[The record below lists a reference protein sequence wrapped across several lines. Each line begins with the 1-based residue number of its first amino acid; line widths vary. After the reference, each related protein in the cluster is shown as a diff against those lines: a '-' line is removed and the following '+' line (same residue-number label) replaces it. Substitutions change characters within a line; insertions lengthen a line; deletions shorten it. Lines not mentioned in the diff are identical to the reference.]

1 MGSPVESSTLKMKS
15 PRTQRYLLWGSGL
28 VLAAGIAAV
37 LIVFLRDTGSSE
49 QAPFSTTPVDVVK
62 KPKKVA
68 LEPAARVVA
77 GRFILTAVQRKDLAA
92 AWKISGPGIRQG
104 MTYKEWLSGTIPVV
118 PYLEEIK
125 LAPIKVDLSEKNH
138 AMLEVI
144 LIPKSKK
151 ARPEI
156 FTIDVHKVGKGKKAH
171 WVVNSW
177 APRSRPT
184 IPNNPNG

>member
-1 MGSPVESSTLKMKS
+1 VESSTFNLKS
-15 PRTQRYLLWGSGL
+15 PRNQRYLLWISGF

-37 LIVFLRDTGSSE
+37 LIVFLRDTGHSE
-49 QAPFSTTPVDVVK
+49 VAPKTNQPVDTVAA
-62 KPKKVA
+62 PAKKVT

-92 AWKISGPGIRQG
+92 AWNLVGPGIRQG
-104 MTYKEWLSGTIPVV
+104 MTYKEWLTGMIPVV
-118 PYLEEIK
+118 PYLDAIK

-138 AMLEVI
+138 AILEVI

-151 ARPEI
+151 AKAQI
-156 FTIDVHKVGKGKKAH
+156 FTLDVNKVGKGKKAH

-177 APRSRPT
+177 APRSMPT
-184 IPNNPNG
+184 IPNNPSS